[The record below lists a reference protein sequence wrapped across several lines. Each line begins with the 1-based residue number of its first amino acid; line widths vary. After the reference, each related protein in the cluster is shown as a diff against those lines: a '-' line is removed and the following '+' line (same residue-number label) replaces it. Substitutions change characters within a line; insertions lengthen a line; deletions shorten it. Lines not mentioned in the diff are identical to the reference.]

1 MIAAKITATGAYVPE
16 RKVTNDDLARVMDT
30 SDEWI
35 RSRTGIGS
43 RHVAVGES
51 TSHMAVKAAT
61 DVLSRS
67 GCRAEDIQ
75 FIIVA
80 TGTPDHLFP
89 NMACLVQE
97 GIGASHAF
105 CFDLNAAC
113 SGFLYSLSVAKG
125 YIESGMYERGM
136 VIGAETIS
144 KVVDWK
150 ERSTCVLFGD
160 GAGAVIIEKG
170 GRGIGSMVMG
180 ADGKGGEVLRCSS
193 SSILCHD
200 EESRRKIDYLH
211 MDGQEV
217 FRFAAR
223 QVPAVIE
230 AVLEK
235 EGLEPDQIGHYILH
249 QANERIIASVAR
261 KMKEPM
267 EKFPVNLDRY
277 GNTSSASIPI
287 LLHELHQTGAL
298 KNGEKLI
305 LAGFGAGLTW
315 GAAMVEWNI

>member
-1 MIAAKITATGAYVPE
+1 MTAAKITATGAYVPE
-16 RKVTNDDLARVMDT
+16 REVTNEDLARVMDT

-43 RHVAVGES
+43 RHIAVGES
-51 TSHMAVKAAT
+51 TSQMAVKAAM

-67 GCRAEDIQ
+67 RWEAEDLQ

-89 NMACLVQE
+89 NMAWLVQE
-97 GIGASHAF
+97 AVGASHAF

-144 KVVDWK
+144 KVVDWT

-160 GAGAVIIEKG
+160 GAGGVIVEKG
-170 GRGIGSMVMG
+170 ERGIGSVVMG
-180 ADGKGGEVLRCSS
+180 ADGKGGDVLRCYSS
-193 SSILCHD
+193 NILCHS
-200 EESRRKIDYLH
+200 EESRKRIDYLH

-230 AVLEK
+230 EVLDR
-235 EGLEPDQIGHYILH
+235 EGLQADQIGHYILH
-249 QANERIIASVAR
+249 QANERIIAAVAR
-261 KMKEPM
+261 KMKEPA
-267 EKFPVNLDRY
+267 EKFPVNLSRY

-287 LLHELHQTGAL
+287 LRHELDQAGAL
-298 KNGEKLI
+298 QPGEKLI

-315 GAAMVEWNI
+315 GAALVEWNN

>member
-1 MIAAKITATGAYVPE
+1 MIAARITATGAYVPE

-51 TSHMAVKAAT
+51 TSHMAVKAAA

-217 FRFAAR
+217 FRFAR
-223 QVPAVIE
+223 
-230 AVLEK
+230 
-235 EGLEPDQIGHYILH
+235 G
-249 QANERIIASVAR
+249 RFR
-261 KMKEPM
+261 
-267 EKFPVNLDRY
+267 R
-277 GNTSSASIPI
+277 
-287 LLHELHQTGAL
+287 
-298 KNGEKLI
+298 
-305 LAGFGAGLTW
+305 
-315 GAAMVEWNI
+315 